1 MVLDIYYQK
10 GGNNSLLG
18 GGGGGKVLK
27 LGVENGGKVN
37 LMAA

>member
-10 GGNNSLLG
+10 GGNNSLL